1 MMYDWIVRAGNMKST
16 KVIVKSFL
24 KTGIM
29 NAVDG
34 NEDDMWVGDENV
46 DVEGDSELVP
56 ESIFEDD
63 SSDK

>member
-34 NEDDMWVGDENV
+34 NEDDM
-46 DVEGDSELVP
+46 
-56 ESIFEDD
+56 
-63 SSDK
+63 